1 MGTVT
6 TLWDY
11 ERPLEK
17 VSSFKY
23 LERLLTATGENWTV
37 VITNIQKARKSWS
50 RLARSLG
57 REGADTRT
65 PWCSCVAIV
74 QAILLL
80 GSETWVVTPHIKWIL
95 GGFHHRM
102 ARRILAKMPRRRME
116 GT

>member
-11 ERPLEK
+11 DRPLEK

-50 RLARSLG
+50 RLDWILG
-57 REGADTRT
+57 REGADNQKLGRFYA
-65 PWCSCVAIV
+65 VIIQDV
-74 QAILLL
+74 LLFGL
-80 GSETWVVTPHIKWIL
+80 GTWVATSHNKRL
-95 GGFHHRM
+95 
-102 ARRILAKMPRRRME
+102 
-116 GT
+116 